1 MRTLLLVIISLVYP
15 IAKSAGQSVD
25 YNKIILP
32 DNAANVSFEERLVQL
47 AWQNNP
53 ASKIADQGVQQAY
66 EEGRVATTA
75 WSTLVGVTGNLN
87 EFSIKRFTDP
97 NAPANQFYPRY
108 NFFVQLPLSL
118 IAQNPHIKKAARARV
133 SVAQNNVNLTKLSL
147 RATVLKLYSE
157 YKKAELVLLVR
168 KQSSSD
174 DESNYLLVEQKFKN
188 GELMV
193 DDYMRAQRGR
203 NDLKIQ
209 LAIADNDFK
218 KAKLDV
224 EEIIGMRLED
234 VR

>member
-1 MRTLLLVIISLVYP
+1 
-15 IAKSAGQSVD
+15 
-25 YNKIILP
+25 
-32 DNAANVSFEERLVQL
+32 
-47 AWQNNP
+47 
-53 ASKIADQGVQQAY
+53 
-66 EEGRVATTA
+66 
-75 WSTLVGVTGNLN
+75 
-87 EFSIKRFTDP
+87 
-97 NAPANQFYPRY
+97 
-108 NFFVQLPLSL
+108 VQLPLSL
-118 IAQNPHIKKAARARV
+118 IAQNPHIKRAARARV
-133 SVAQNNVNLTKLSL
+133 SVAQNHVNLTKLSL

-157 YKKAELVLLVR
+157 YKKTELVLLVR